1 MKKIL
6 VASMLLFSLLFSASA
21 DAQKLKDWVEAKK
34 KEVKEKADAKINQKT
49 SAAMDSAVNTPESL
63 LRKKKEKKAAN
74 KAKTL
79 PANNNSTNSTNS
91 TNSNSSQENST
102 AENSNETSNGKK
114 AATLKFYSKFDFIP
128 GENIVAI
135 EDFSQ
140 DALGDFPARWNTNS
154 GADLVN
160 VEGKTGIWLSLS
172 KNGVFMPEFFK
183 SFPENFT
190 LQFELMCNPDYSF
203 YTDPLG
209 LAFVKLSNPKKFT
222 DWTKFNL
229 KDRNGSV
236 FSFFPANAG
245 VYDKV
250 GSVLYEIFENGTS
263 TMQNEITTAQ
273 FFRET
278 SNYAKVSVWRQK
290 QRIRIYL
297 NEEKVLDLPRGMTLS
312 AYNALVFTTGGFQQS
327 QDRFLIS
334 NIKLA
339 VGAPDTRNKLITEG
353 KFVTR
358 GILFDINSDK
368 IKPESYGAIK
378 DIATVLKENTDVKV
392 KIIGHTDS
400 DGDDNGNLELSKRRA
415 GAIKTTLATDFGIDA
430 SRLQTDGKGETQ
442 PVDKN
447 NTPEGKANNRRVE
460 FIKT

>member
-1 MKKIL
+1 MHPNQQLEKI
-6 VASMLLFSLLFSASA
+6 
-21 DAQKLKDWVEAKK
+21 KK
-34 KEVKEKADAKINQKT
+34 KANKSKT
-49 SAAMDSAVNTPESL
+49 S
-63 LRKKKEKKAAN
+63 
-74 KAKTL
+74 
-79 PANNNSTNSTNS
+79 PADNNSTTSTN
-91 TNSNSSQENST
+91 NSEGNSSTENI
-102 AENSNETSNGKK
+102 NETSNGKNK
-114 AATLKFYSKFDFIP
+114 STLQFYSKFDFIP
-128 GENIVAI
+128 GEKIVAL
-135 EDFSQ
+135 EDFTQ
-140 DALGDFPARWNTNS
+140 DAVGDFPARWNTNS
-154 GADLVN
+154 AGDLVN
-160 VEGKTGIWLSLS
+160 VEGKTGKWLSLS
-172 KNGVFMPEFFK
+172 KNGVFTPEFFTN
-183 SFPENFT
+183 FPDNFT
-190 LQFELMCNPDYSF
+190 LQFELMCNPDFSF
-203 YTDPLG
+203 YTEPLG
-209 LAFVKLSNPKKFT
+209 LAFVKLPNPKKFT
-222 DWTKFNL
+222 DWAKYNN

-263 TMQNEITTAQ
+263 TMNNEITTGQ
-273 FFRET
+273 FFKET

-312 AYNALVFTTGGFQQS
+312 AYNALVFTTGNFQQS

-368 IKPESYGAIK
+368 IKPESYGTIK
-378 DIATVLKENTDVKV
+378 DIATVLNENTDVKV

-400 DGDDNGNLELSKRRA
+400 DGDDNSNLELSKRRA
-415 GAIKTTLATDFGIDA
+415 AAIKTALSTDFGIDA

-460 FIKT
+460 FIKS